1 MTKVKFSR
9 KNGRFVAVECSGH
22 SDYAEHGMDI
32 VCAALSSVI
41 QTAVLG
47 LMQVAGIG
55 VGYEVDE
62 EKGYLKATLPKDVS
76 PTQAHDAD
84 VILKTAYL
92 GASDLY
98 EQFSDYI
105 NVEVE

>member
-1 MTKVKFSR
+1 MTNVKFSR
-9 KNGRFVAVECSGH
+9 KNGKFVGVECSGH
-22 SDYAEHGMDI
+22 SDYAEYGSDV
-32 VCAALSSVI
+32 VCAALSSVV

-47 LMQVAGIG
+47 LMQVVGIN
-55 VGYEVDE
+55 VGYEIDE
-62 EKGYLKATLPKDVS
+62 EKGYLKATLPLGLNDQ
-76 PTQAHDAD
+76 QAHDAD

>member
-1 MTKVKFSR
+1 MTRVKFSR
-9 KNGRFVAVECSGH
+9 RNGKFVAVECDGH

-32 VCAALSSVI
+32 VCAALSSVV

-55 VGYEVDE
+55 VDYTVDE
-62 EKGYLKATLPKDVS
+62 ERGYLKATLPTNVTEK
-76 PTQAHDAD
+76 QAHDAD

>member
-1 MTKVKFSR
+1 MTNVKFSR
-9 KNGRFVAVECSGH
+9 KNGKFVGVECSGH
-22 SDYAEHGMDI
+22 SDYAEYGSDV
-32 VCAALSSVI
+32 VCAALSSVV

-47 LMQVAGIG
+47 LMQVVGIN
-55 VGYEVDE
+55 VGYEIDE
-62 EKGYLKATLPKDVS
+62 EKGYLKATLPSNLNDQ
-76 PTQAHDAD
+76 QAHDAD
-84 VILKTAYL
+84 IILKTAYL

>member
-9 KNGRFVAVECSGH
+9 QNGKFVAVECEGH

-32 VCAALSSVI
+32 VCAALSSVV

-47 LMQVAGIG
+47 LMQVAGIS
-55 VGYEVDE
+55 VGYEIDE
-62 EKGYLKATLPKDVS
+62 DRGYLKAVLPDKVTDK
-76 PTQAHDAD
+76 QAHDAD
-84 VILKTAYL
+84 IILKTAYL

>member
-1 MTKVKFSR
+1 MTDVKFSR
-9 KNGRFVAVECSGH
+9 KGGRFVAVECMGH
-22 SDYAEHGMDI
+22 SDYAEEGIDI

-47 LMQVAGIG
+47 LMQVVGID

-62 EKGYLKATLPKDVS
+62 EKGYLKATVPSSATDE
-76 PTQAHDAD
+76 QAHDAD

>member
-1 MTKVKFSR
+1 MTNVKFSR
-9 KNGRFVAVECSGH
+9 KNGKFVGVECSGH
-22 SDYAEHGMDI
+22 SEYTEYGSDV
-32 VCAALSSVI
+32 VCAALSSVV

-47 LMQVAGIG
+47 LMQVVGIN
-55 VGYEVDE
+55 VAYEIDE
-62 EKGYLKATLPKDVS
+62 EKGYLKATLPQNLS
-76 PTQAHDAD
+76 AEQAHDAD

>member
-9 KNGRFVAVECSGH
+9 RNGKFVAVECDGH
-22 SDYAEHGMDI
+22 SDYAEYGMDI
-32 VCAALSSVI
+32 VCAALSSVV

-55 VGYEVDE
+55 VDYQVDE
-62 EKGYLKATLPKDVS
+62 ERGYLKATLPSDV
-76 PTQAHDAD
+76 TDQQAHDAD

>member
-9 KNGRFVAVECSGH
+9 KNGKFVAVECEGH
-22 SDYAEHGMDI
+22 SDYADAGMDI

-62 EKGYLKATLPKDVS
+62 ERGYLKATLPDKITDK
-76 PTQAHDAD
+76 QAHDAD